1 MSMTEAEV
9 KNKYD
14 MEQARLRRLWEDQET
29 KRKLAV
35 KELEEAEQAEKN
47 YNKELEEK
55 VEA

>member
-35 KELEEAEQAEKN
+35 KELDEAELAEKN

>member
-1 MSMTEAEV
+1 MTEAEV

-35 KELEEAEQAEKN
+35 KELDEAELAEKN

>member
-35 KELEEAEQAEKN
+35 KELDEAEQAEKN